1 MGFLIIIFLIKRGMA
16 SGGDMIIK
24 VSNVNA
30 MLTKEKYFCNFILFY
45 ISLRAKLYLAKA
57 AHTAY

>member
-1 MGFLIIIFLIKRGMA
+1 MGFLIIIFLIKKGMA

-30 MLTKEKYFCNFILFY
+30 MLTKKN
-45 ISLRAKLYLAKA
+45 ISATSSFFTLL
-57 AHTAY
+57 